1 MKIIAEADV
10 NRQIAALLREVK
22 QGETFTIVSQ
32 GTAIATLS
40 PARPSSAV
48 QLDARRR
55 LLERLK
61 GKRAL
66 NGPRASRDDLYDI

>member
-32 GTAIATLS
+32 GAAIATLS
-40 PARPSSAV
+40 PAHSSSAV
-48 QLDARRR
+48 RLDARRR

-61 GKRAL
+61 GRRAL
-66 NGPRASRDDLYDI
+66 NAPRASRDDLYDI